1 MAKKTILITG
11 ANGEIGQGLVN
22 KLKENKNNTII
33 AVDLSDD
40 IYKSKIDNFITGS
53 ILDKNLIKNVFKEY
67 PINIIYHL
75 AAILSTKAEKN
86 KTLAYDVNVN
96 GTKYLIDQAANQK
109 HNITFFF
116 PSSIAVYNIL
126 QGKNYD
132 PIKEG
137 DVFISPATIY
147 GETKLESEQ
156 YGIKNNSQQFDFRC
170 IRFPG
175 IISATSIPTGGT
187 SDYAPE
193 MIHYAAQNKEY
204 NCFVNSETKI
214 PFMVMPDAIKGIL
227 TLMKT
232 PKECLNSIIYNIS
245 SFNPSAADFY
255 LETKKYYANFKLYYE
270 VNTLRQNIVNSWPN
284 NIDDNAARKDWSWSP
299 DFDLTTA
306 YKKYLIPTI
315 NNYYK
320 GQ

>member
-11 ANGEIGQGLVN
+11 ANGEVGQGLVD

-33 AVDLSDD
+33 AIDLSND

-67 PINIIYHL
+67 HIDIIYHL

-86 KTLAYDVNVN
+86 KTLAYDVNVK
-96 GTKYLIDQAANQK
+96 GTKYLIDQAVNQK

-116 PSSIAVYNIL
+116 PSSIAVYNVL
-126 QGKNYD
+126 QSNNHNQ
-132 PIKEG
+132 IKEG
-137 DVFISPATIY
+137 DIFISPATIY
-147 GETKLESEQ
+147 GQTKLESEQ
-156 YGIKNNSQQFDFRC
+156 YGIKNSSQKFDFRC

-175 IISATSIPTGGT
+175 IISATTMPTGGT

-193 MIHYAAQNKEY
+193 MIHSAAQNKEY

-227 TLMKT
+227 TLMKA

-245 SFNPSAADFY
+245 SFSPSASDFY
-255 LETKKYYANFKLYYE
+255 FETKKYYANFKLHYE
-270 VNTLRQNIVNSWPN
+270 INTLRQNIVNSWPN

-315 NNYYK
+315 NDYYK